1 MATMK
6 CSRCGSE
13 NIMTNLQVRVGVGEE
28 LEVEVRGD
36 PNALVFKQTHRE
48 ALRAT
53 VCGECGNVELSAEN
67 PGALWGIYNSQ
78 KNS

>member
-6 CSRCGSE
+6 CSSCGSE
-13 NIMTNLQVRVGVGEE
+13 NIMTNLHVRVGVGEE

-48 ALRAT
+48 ALKAT

-67 PGALWGIYNSQ
+67 PAALWKVYTQQ
-78 KNS
+78 KDS

>member
-6 CSRCGSE
+6 CSKCGSE

-28 LEVEVRGD
+28 LEVEVRGA

-67 PGALWGIYNSQ
+67 PGALWKIYTQHRDS
-78 KNS
+78 

>member
-67 PGALWGIYNSQ
+67 PGALWEIYNSQ